1 MRTTALLP
9 RSGKTSRERGF
20 TLIELMVVVLII
32 GILVAIAVPKFLNAQ
47 SGSKGKAAQANLRS
61 AQAVVGTVY
70 SEKQGFTFTL
80 ADLQAAETVFVWKA
94 KGTGTSTKAVEI
106 AWDTNASRVVLAAKS
121 SAGDCY
127 RLSEEFNTGAA
138 TGPGTRYTKTAGAAT
153 CDASATV
160 DASSWSLDT
169 AAGWA

>member
-1 MRTTALLP
+1 MGRQP
-9 RSGKTSRERGF
+9 QPVGNRQDRGF

-47 SGSKGKAAQANLRS
+47 NGSKGRAAQANLRS

-80 ADLQAAETVFVWKA
+80 SDLQAAETVFVWKA
-94 KGTGTSTKAVEI
+94 KGSGVSTKPVEI
-106 AWDTNASRVVLAAKS
+106 AWDTSATRVVLATRS

-127 RLSEEFNTGAA
+127 RLSEEFNLAAA
-138 TGPGTRYTKTAGAAT
+138 TGTGTRYGKTPAAAT

-160 DASSWSLDT
+160 DASAWSLDT
-169 AAGWA
+169 ATGWA

>member
-1 MRTTALLP
+1 MRTTGRQP
-9 RSGKTSRERGF
+9 RSTSNGRQAGF

-47 SGSKGKAAQANLRS
+47 NGSKGRAAQANLRS

-80 ADLQAAETVFVWKA
+80 SDLQAAETVFVWKA
-94 KGTGTSTKAVEI
+94 KGSGVSTKPIEI
-106 AWDTNASRVVLAAKS
+106 AWDTSATRVVLAAKAS
-121 SAGDCY
+121 TGDCY
-127 RLSEEFNTGAA
+127 RLSEEFNLAAA
-138 TGPGTRYTKTAGAAT
+138 TGTGTRYSRTPAAAT

-160 DASSWSLDT
+160 DASTWSLDT
-169 AAGWA
+169 ATGWA